1 MSLLKQKWVS
11 FILSRTVKYTI
22 KAILLTCRFR
32 VDGMDHFVK
41 AAKNKKCILM
51 LWHNRL
57 TLVAEI
63 MTRYAPQFKYAA
75 LISNSR
81 DAEVLVSHTNS
92 YGIGRAIRVPHNGRA
107 QVLQTMVKQLK
118 YGDEVI
124 IITPDGPRGPALK
137 VKPGVAF
144 AAKEASASII
154 PFSWNANKIWE
165 FKTWDKL
172 MLPKPFSTITVRLG
186 EAIQI
191 QNDAN
196 TEVLENALNNLDAIQ

>member
-11 FILSRTVKYTI
+11 FALARLVKYSI

-32 VDGMDHFVK
+32 VEGMDHFVS
-41 AAKNKKCILM
+41 AASNKKCILM

-63 MTRYAPQFKYAA
+63 MTRYAPQFRYAA

-118 YGDEVI
+118 HGNEVI

-137 VKPGVAF
+137 VKPGVAY

-154 PFSWNANKIWE
+154 PFSWNATKVWK

-186 EAIQI
+186 EPIKVESEE
-191 QNDAN
+191 N
-196 TEVLENALNNLDAIQ
+196 TEALEQALNNLDSNH